1 MLTAPQMSSANFLDL
16 FYPTLFAMLVSLFS
30 SVIGHFLIPP
40 TQASL
45 RDVLHEAIDSLRHE
59 IQTQVERALPSREAS
74 TPTDASE
81 SPSLAADGPEPNLA
95 RPVTQARLLNIPKPA
110 RSLPTLTPVLRNL
123 YNARRHSVT
132 YAPLGPTAIRPFL
145 TLLGTRIGRNAV
157 AKGAGSDLHTAFA
170 HRTGGRAAGE
180 TAPFVKSLPLTAA
193 TMTAA
198 LSVCAKVVDDTYGWS
213 DTRTEYNLPAI
224 WRRLLGKNS
233 AREKAQASAVRSR
246 DELRAIRSDM
256 ETAIA
261 AFEADLLVWLEMDVF
276 AAWPG
281 STAKCPV
288 ARVSLADLP
297 SGSARAIF
305 EQKLQSGAHGLDPVK
320 MKSAHD
326 ARLKATSWLVAM
338 LDVSAT
344 RMPSHPQLIVPQ
356 ALFRY
361 L

>member
-1 MLTAPQMSSANFLDL
+1 MLTTPQMSSVNFLDL
-16 FYPTLFAMLVSLFS
+16 FYPTLFAMLVSLLS
-30 SVIGHFLIPP
+30 SVVGHFFIPP

-45 RDVLHEAIDSLRHE
+45 RDILHEAIDSLQHE
-59 IQTQVERALPSREAS
+59 IQTQVKGALPSQEAS

-81 SPSLAADGPEPNLA
+81 SPSLADGPEPNLP

-110 RSLPTLTPVLRNL
+110 RSLPKLTPVLRNL

-157 AKGAGSDLHTAFA
+157 AKGTGSDLHAAFA
-170 HRTGGRAAGE
+170 QRTGGRASSGE
-180 TAPFVKSLPLTAA
+180 TAPFVESLPSLAA

-213 DTRTEYNLPAI
+213 DSRKELNLPAI
-224 WRRLLGKNS
+224 WARLGTKS
-233 AREKAQASAVRSR
+233 ARGKGPLGTFHSR
-246 DELRAIRSDM
+246 DELWTIRSEM
-256 ETAIA
+256 ETAVA

-281 STAKCPV
+281 SAAKCPV

-320 MKSAHD
+320 MKRAHD

-338 LDVSAT
+338 LDVSLI
-344 RMPSHPQLIVPQ
+344 RSPSPLQLIWPQ
-356 ALFRY
+356 ALVRY